1 MAGSV
6 RSMLRIALRG
16 SSWSRFFAYASP
28 ALFDVIPA
36 RDLISQ
42 SRELL
47 SNRRDA
53 ESFNQVR
60 EKIGGLLQRSELDVE
75 LTDGPRAPGE
85 TGLADLP
92 ESNRQQ
98 AGQRIL
104 EIYFMQVF
112 ASPEALL
119 DLRGEKFTRS
129 EQGGLRWRPG
139 ALYVHWE
146 PEFLQGVRSLYTG
159 FYLDDEA
166 QFEVALR
173 LLQIEGSGGLLRN
186 LLGQDDPRRARFST
200 KTFHTNFHEL
210 FVSFRDRGLA
220 IHRNFL
226 PLGVCLMSLYASL
239 DALGVELDVFDAVV
253 QARIFAA

>member
-42 SRELL
+42 SRELF

-60 EKIGGLLQRSELDVE
+60 DKIGGLLQRSELDVE

-112 ASPEALL
+112 AGPEALL

-159 FYLDDEA
+159 FYLGDEA

-226 PLGVCLMSLYASL
+226 PLGVCLMSLYDSL